1 MASLP
6 EDLKMMGTTTTTGT
20 STFTKRD
27 TVGLLCKSIVTRLE
41 NQKSISFPPRLRA
54 IVQDEISNLVGNA
67 ILTEEDLRDR
77 TLAKIGAKAEVL
89 EDSTFTDSD
98 RYRAAKAVVRSTFG
112 DDVLNGFYFQRPV
125 KLIARTISEY
135 FMRSSHIDDVFETDE
150 DLEQQI
156 VEIIQK
162 FDQNNLH

>member
-1 MASLP
+1 
-6 EDLKMMGTTTTTGT
+6 MMGTTTTGGT
-20 STFTKRD
+20 SAYTKRD

-41 NQKSISFPPRLRA
+41 NKKSISFPPRLRQ
-54 IVQDEISNLVGNA
+54 IVQDEIASLVGGS

-112 DDVLNGFYFQRPV
+112 DDVLNGFYFQKPL
-125 KLIARTISEY
+125 KLIARTIAEY
-135 FMRSSHIDDVFETDE
+135 FMRSSHIDDVFETDD
-150 DLEQQI
+150 DLEHQI
-156 VEIIQK
+156 VEIMQK
-162 FDQNNLH
+162 FDPNALH